1 MGAWG
6 VSIYSSDDALDLRAS
21 IRAVCRLPYNGDKLV
36 ELLADLHSDA
46 RDPGKEGH
54 STFWLVVADQFQRRG
69 IRSMARQRALEIIA
83 DGTDLAMFAKLGM
96 ADADLR
102 KRKRLLDALGDQLR
116 SLPPEKRRSTLK
128 QPQPL
133 LFGAG
138 DVLVYR
144 IDGQGNC
151 CNPYLPDSTRA
162 SFKPVGWDGCLVVA
176 SGLALEYL
184 AWYQLAPTR
193 SPWKDRPTLSQIVAR
208 IDPAR
213 TRVGTMSRSRVA
225 RMGLELLG
233 TSMPPK
239 VPPPPKELVVSTT
252 AQDIDAGNILSRWAR
267 PGALKI

>member
-6 VSIYSSDDALDLRAS
+6 VSLYSSDAALDLRAS
-21 IRAVCRLPYNGDKLV
+21 IRAVCRLPHSGDELV
-36 ELLADLHSDA
+36 ELLADLNSDA

-54 STFWLVVADQFQRRG
+54 SMFWLVVADQFQRRG
-69 IRSMARQRALEIIA
+69 IRSVARQRALDVIA
-83 DGTDLAMFAKLGM
+83 DGTDLAMHAKLGM
-96 ADADLR
+96 AHRDLR

-116 SLPPEKRRSTLK
+116 SLPPERSRNTLK
-128 QPQPL
+128 QPQSR
-133 LFGAG
+133 LFSAG

-151 CNPYLPDSTRA
+151 CNPYLPDSMRA

-193 SPWKDRPTLSQIVAR
+193 APWKDRPTLSQIVAR

-213 TRVGTMSRSRVA
+213 TRVGTTSRSS
-225 RMGLELLG
+225 G
-233 TSMPPK
+233 TPSFG
-239 VPPPPKELVVSTT
+239 ST
-252 AQDIDAGNILSRWAR
+252 LRRS
-267 PGALKI
+267 K